1 MRSSDGRRNGATSL
15 ELEVDVKD
23 SLPGSVKSA
32 TRVLDLFET
41 LGTWDDGLT
50 HTELADRLDVPK
62 SSLSQLLKTL
72 MPRGYV
78 SLGAEDKRYR
88 LGPRIQALAARKSD
102 VLTLKEVAQPFLE
115 RITEI
120 TGESTFLN
128 VLEGDSARLA
138 ARVIGPQPLVTALA
152 LGQIVPLYA
161 TAGGK
166 TILAFLP
173 EEMREDYLARVKFE
187 PLTARTVGSVEAL
200 RKQLAKVREDGLCVA
215 VDELVL
221 GITGIAAPILSERGH
236 AIGSV
241 IASMPTVRFGEG
253 VKSNVG
259 SVLREQ
265 ASLLMSKVRAKA

>member
-1 MRSSDGRRNGATSL
+1 MPSVAGGETL
-15 ELEVDVKD
+15 EAEVGVKD

-50 HTELADRLDVPK
+50 HAELADRLAVPK

-72 MPRGYV
+72 VPRGYV

-88 LGPRIQALAARKSD
+88 LGPRIQALASRKSD
-102 VLTLKEVAQPFLE
+102 VVTLKEVAQPFLE

-128 VLEGDSARLA
+128 VLEGDSARLV

-166 TILAFLP
+166 AILAFLP
-173 EEMREDYLARVKFE
+173 EEMREDYLARIKLE
-187 PLTARTVGSVEAL
+187 PLTARTVASVDVL
-200 RKQLAKVREDGLCVA
+200 RKQLAKVQQDRLSVA

-221 GITGIAAPILSERGH
+221 GITGIAAPVLSERGH
-236 AIGSV
+236 AVGSV
-241 IASMPTVRFGEG
+241 ITSMPTMRFDEE
-253 VKSNVG
+253 VKANVG

-265 ASLLMSKVRAKA
+265 AKLLMRKLGGKA